1 MQRVKELTDER
12 EKLARDFKDENDDL
26 KGKIRELENEVEYL
40 TEELDQQAAA
50 VAAGTSTT
58 TVGKLS
64 LSRAKS
70 DVSSDG

>member
-12 EKLARDFKDENDDL
+12 EKLARDFKDENDEL

-40 TEELDQQAAA
+40 TEELDRQAAA
-50 VAAGTSTT
+50 AAGTPTT
-58 TVGKLS
+58 TGKLS